1 MRAQGRLRMSRR
13 SLIFAYLVFGH
24 LVPCSAANQEEF
36 TDVAQAMGVN
46 FRLENSPTTQKYL
59 PETMCGGV
67 AVFDFDNDG
76 RLDIFFTNGARID
89 DPMPDGKKPEKSD
102 VRYSN
107 RLFHQNPDGT
117 FTDVTVKA
125 GLAGTGYSM
134 GVAVG
139 DYDNDGFEDLYVT
152 GLDRATLYHNNGNGT
167 FTDVTAMS
175 GTATGGWSTSAGFF
189 DYDNDGK
196 LDLFV
201 DRYVDWSFAGNV
213 RCADAANRRHYCH
226 PLVFHGATS
235 VLYHN
240 NGDGTFTDVSA
251 KAGISRMTGRG
262 LGVAFADYD
271 HDGWTDIYVANDS
284 G

>member
-1 MRAQGRLRMSRR
+1 
-13 SLIFAYLVFGH
+13 
-24 LVPCSAANQEEF
+24 
-36 TDVAQAMGVN
+36 
-46 FRLENSPTTQKYL
+46 
-59 PETMCGGV
+59 MCGGV

-89 DPMPDGKKPEKSD
+89 DPMPDGKKPEGSD
-102 VRYSN
+102 PRYSN

-117 FTDVTVKA
+117 FTDVTGKA

-167 FTDVTAMS
+167 FTDVTAKS

-201 DRYVDWSFAGNV
+201 DRYVDWCFAGNV

-226 PLVFHGATS
+226 PLVFQGTTS
-235 VLYHN
+235 ILYHN

-251 KAGISRMTGRG
+251 KSGISRITGRG
-262 LGVAFADYD
+262 PRALRSPTTTTMAGPTFMSPTTPCSPSSSTTTVTGRSPRKELPPGSATTRMEMHLPA
-271 HDGWTDIYVANDS
+271 WASTSPITTTTACPIWW
-284 G
+284 